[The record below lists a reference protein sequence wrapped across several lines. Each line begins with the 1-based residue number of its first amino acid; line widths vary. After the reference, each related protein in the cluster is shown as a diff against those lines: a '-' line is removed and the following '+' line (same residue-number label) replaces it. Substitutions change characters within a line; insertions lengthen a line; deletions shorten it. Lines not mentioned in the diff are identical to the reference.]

1 VGARITGDI
10 IESYLTCKLKA
21 HLKLAGNQ
29 GIRSDYEGFLLQ
41 TRREVRQQAIG
52 KILSKTSRDDVA
64 SNIPL
69 TAASLRAGS
78 SYVLDTILEDDLLSV
93 SFDGLKKVDGPSGLG
108 DFHYVPMLFHEANA
122 VGKAQRLLLELL
134 GWILSRS
141 QGRLPAYGIVW
152 HGRECKVTKVRLN
165 PDTQRS
171 ERLLRELKEMASPGL
186 PPSLI
191 LNNHC
196 PVCEFRQRCHDQAVQ
211 EDNISLL
218 RGIGDKE
225 IRKLNR
231 KGIFT
236 IAQLSCIFRLR
247 KRGKRVKRQN
257 QPHYFALQA
266 SAIRDKKIYVLKPPP
281 IPSSPVRIYLDIE
294 GNSERTFVYLLG
306 MIVDDRGNETRYSL
320 WADRPEEEE
329 LIFQQMLEIISRY
342 EDFRLIHFGSYEAA
356 FFRRMKKTF
365 TGHPTLTK
373 LTERSINILP
383 TIYSHIYFPLHS
395 NGLKA
400 IGSYLGCTWSDPDAS
415 GLKSIILR
423 SKWETLHDENLK
435 QELVRYNL
443 EDCMAL
449 KRVAELVYKI
459 GEGLTEE
466 KSQPEI
472 ALEGHVIG
480 RAEDINTV
488 SSRQKYG
495 KSSFVIPDF
504 EHINSCAYFDYQRE
518 KVFLRA
524 GGSVRKARSR
534 RKERRRRVRVNR
546 TITVRSN
553 KCPLCGGSEIVRAAG
568 PAHTKL
574 AYDLKLTESGINR
587 QVIACTCVL
596 HQCNECQ
603 KRFLPS
609 RYKRRAKHFHN
620 LKSWAMYQHVAHRI
634 SFKRLQEI
642 FSECFGLHVHYEE
655 IHNFKQIMALYY
667 QKTYKQIL
675 SNLLTGNLIH
685 ADETNVNFQIGKG
698 YIWVLANM
706 KNVVYVYR
714 PNRDGDWLQELLS
727 GFTGVLVSDF
737 FSAYDSIPCEQQ
749 KCLVHLIR
757 DMNHDLLCSP
767 YDQEYKSLVSQF
779 GVLLRGIIDTI
790 DRYGL
795 RRFHLHKH
803 EVDVDRFYLKLNGQS
818 FKSEL
823 ASEYWQRLVKYRE
836 KLFLFL
842 RHDNVPWNNNNAEHA
857 FRPFANYRNTSDG
870 MMTDTGLRDYLVLLS
885 IYQTCKYRGISFLR
899 FLVSQ
904 ERDLN
909 GFHDSGRMRTPKL
922 SLQVYAEGFSSF
934 ARNQESKTSQIIYPN
949 G

>member
-1 VGARITGDI
+1 
-10 IESYLTCKLKA
+10 
-21 HLKLAGNQ
+21 
-29 GIRSDYEGFLLQ
+29 
-41 TRREVRQQAIG
+41 
-52 KILSKTSRDDVA
+52 
-64 SNIPL
+64 
-69 TAASLRAGS
+69 
-78 SYVLDTILEDDLLSV
+78 
-93 SFDGLKKVDGPSGLG
+93 
-108 DFHYVPMLFHEANA
+108 M
-122 VGKAQRLLLELL
+122 
-134 GWILSRS
+134 
-141 QGRLPAYGIVW
+141 
-152 HGRECKVTKVRLN
+152 
-165 PDTQRS
+165 
-171 ERLLRELKEMASPGL
+171 
-186 PPSLI
+186 
-191 LNNHC
+191 
-196 PVCEFRQRCHDQAVQ
+196 
-211 EDNISLL
+211 
-218 RGIGDKE
+218 
-225 IRKLNR
+225 
-231 KGIFT
+231 
-236 IAQLSCIFRLR
+236 
-247 KRGKRVKRQN
+247 
-257 QPHYFALQA
+257 
-266 SAIRDKKIYVLKPPP
+266 
-281 IPSSPVRIYLDIE
+281 
-294 GNSERTFVYLLG
+294 
-306 MIVDDRGNETRYSL
+306 
-320 WADRPEEEE
+320 
-329 LIFQQMLEIISRY
+329 
-342 EDFRLIHFGSYEAA
+342 
-356 FFRRMKKTF
+356 
-365 TGHPTLTK
+365 
-373 LTERSINILP
+373 
-383 TIYSHIYFPLHS
+383 
-395 NGLKA
+395 
-400 IGSYLGCTWSDPDAS
+400 
-415 GLKSIILR
+415 
-423 SKWETLHDENLK
+423 
-435 QELVRYNL
+435 
-443 EDCMAL
+443 
-449 KRVAELVYKI
+449 
-459 GEGLTEE
+459 
-466 KSQPEI
+466 
-472 ALEGHVIG
+472 
-480 RAEDINTV
+480 
-488 SSRQKYG
+488 
-495 KSSFVIPDF
+495 
-504 EHINSCAYFDYQRE
+504 
-518 KVFLRA
+518 
-524 GGSVRKARSR
+524 
-534 RKERRRRVRVNR
+534 RVNR

-603 KRFLPS
+603 KRFLPN

-634 SFKRLQEI
+634 SFKRLEEI

-655 IHNFKQIMALYY
+655 IHNFKRIMALYY

-795 RRFHLHKH
+795 KRYHLHKH
-803 EVDVDRFYLKLNGQS
+803 EADVDRFYLKLNGQS

-836 KLFLFL
+836 KLFTFL
-842 RHDNVPWNNNNAEHA
+842 RHDGVPWNNNNAEHA
-857 FRPFANYRNTSDG
+857 FRPFANYRSTSDG
-870 MMTDTGLRDYLVLLS
+870 MMTETGLRDYLVLLS

>member
-1 VGARITGDI
+1 MATRITRDI
-10 IESYLTCKLKA
+10 IESYLTCKVKA

-64 SNIPL
+64 SSIPL
-69 TAASLRAGS
+69 TAALLRAGS
-78 SYVLDTILEDDLLSV
+78 SYVLDTTLEDDLLSL
-93 SFDGLKKVDGPSGLG
+93 SFDGLKKADGPSGLG

-122 VGKAQRLLLELL
+122 VGKTQRLLLEFLA
-134 GWILSRS
+134 WILSRS

-165 PDTQRS
+165 ADTRRS
-171 ERLLRELKEMASPGL
+171 QNLLRELREMANPGT

-196 PVCEFRQRCHDQAVQ
+196 SVCEFRQRCHDQAVQ

-281 IPSSPVRIYLDIE
+281 IPSSPVRIYLDLE
-294 GNSERTFVYLLG
+294 GNSERSFVYLLG

-320 WADRPEEEE
+320 WADSPQEEE
-329 LIFQQMLEIISRY
+329 LIFRQMLEIVSQH
-342 EDFRLIHFGSYEAA
+342 EDFRLIHFGSYEAT

-383 TIYSHIYFPLHS
+383 TIYSHIYFPLYS

-400 IGSYLGCTWSDPDAS
+400 IGGYLGCTWSDPDAS

-423 SKWETLHDENLK
+423 SKWETLHDESVK
-435 QELVRYNL
+435 RELVRYNL

-459 GEGLTEE
+459 GEELTEE
-466 KSQPEI
+466 KSQPEV

-480 RAEDINTV
+480 KAEDINTV

-495 KSSFVIPDF
+495 KSTFVIPDF
-504 EHINSCAYFDYQRE
+504 EHINACAYFDYQRE

-524 GGSVRKARSR
+524 NGSVRKARSR
-534 RKERRRRVRVNR
+534 RKEKRRRVRVNR

-603 KRFLPS
+603 KRFLPD

-634 SFKRLQEI
+634 SFKRLEEI

-655 IHNFKQIMALYY
+655 IHNFKRMMALYY
-667 QKTYKQIL
+667 HKTYKQIL

-714 PNRDGDWLQELLS
+714 PNRDGDWLQELLI

-737 FSAYDSIPCEQQ
+737 YSAYDSMPCEQQ

-757 DMNHDLLCSP
+757 DMNHDLLWSP

-795 RRFHLHKH
+795 KRHHLHKH
-803 EVDVDRFYLKLNGQS
+803 EADVDRFYLKLNGQS
-818 FKSEL
+818 FKSDL

-836 KLFLFL
+836 KLFTFL
-842 RHDNVPWNNNNAEHA
+842 RHDGVPWNNNNAEHA
-857 FRPFANYRNTSDG
+857 FRPFANYRITSDG
-870 MMTDTGLRDYLVLLS
+870 MMTETGLRDYLVLLS

-922 SLQVYAEGFSSF
+922 SLQVYGEGFSSF
-934 ARNQESKTSQIIYPN
+934 ARNQKSKTSQIIYPN